1 MILPLNTIVTIL
13 PNRIWPHL
21 AGRTGVI
28 MRVTPISKV
37 CGITHQTNHASRKH
51 RVVCGGCPIVEVDR
65 KRYLLPASAVM
76 VMDAEGAAA

>member
-28 MRVTPISKV
+28 MRVTPLSKV